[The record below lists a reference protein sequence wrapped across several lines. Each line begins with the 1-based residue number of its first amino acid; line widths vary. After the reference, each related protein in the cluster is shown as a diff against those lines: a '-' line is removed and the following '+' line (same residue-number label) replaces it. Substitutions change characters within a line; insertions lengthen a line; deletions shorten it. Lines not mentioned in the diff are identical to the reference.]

1 MADSL
6 AKALS
11 KYRLFLQHPNPKP
24 LGLEYVNSQY
34 LAMVGSYLPNGAIL
48 ALIPMDTFDLDV
60 SRRSDVEQDPED
72 EVDLRTVMD
81 NLPQHAYLREA
92 DIDGRVKATLLK
104 FV

>member
-24 LGLEYVNSQY
+24 PGLEYVNPQY

-48 ALIPMDTFDLDV
+48 APIPMDTFDLDA